1 MKYLDDIY
9 GVNPYSRLSTLSFLH
24 LSLGL
29 SENAVTQNSNEFSQ
43 EHHPDSFTNTN
54 SLPLD
59 KKHEKTCPYQVLST
73 TLPHYIPI
81 KHVRCNP
88 DVAPRLTSSG
98 YEDKVDV
105 ITPTNK
111 LFMGV
116 ANFDPS

>member
-1 MKYLDDIY
+1 MSSVRNIIQI
-9 GVNPYSRLSTLSFLH
+9 PSP
-24 LSLGL
+24 
-29 SENAVTQNSNEFSQ
+29 TQIHCHWIKNMR
-43 EHHPDSFTNTN
+43 
-54 SLPLD
+54 
-59 KKHEKTCPYQVLST
+59 KHVHIKCFPT

-98 YEDKVDV
+98 YEVKVDV